1 MSGSMR
7 SFWRLLWLAVL
18 AGLILTAA
26 PLKLYLKSGGEML
39 VREYEVNGERVRY
52 YSSER
57 SQWEEIPTR
66 LIDLEKTQ
74 QVAERQNRRLEAM
87 RAESAAE
94 RRAERKGRTE
104 LHNIPIDD
112 GLYLYQDEQT
122 TVVPQD
128 EVIEEQS
135 GKRKFLRALS
145 PVPLVPGKRKLLVEG
160 KTSDFLID
168 DAVPIFFIRDPQL
181 IYFAVIKLTADKHRR
196 LAQIIQVAQDQQ
208 FFEQQEEVEV
218 FRQQLASGVYRVWP
232 TQDLPPGEY
241 AFINY
246 TPGELDLRVWSF
258 AVQLTSDH

>member
-7 SFWRLLWLAVL
+7 SSWRLLWLAVL
-18 AGLILTAA
+18 ATLVLVAA
-26 PLKLYLKSGGEML
+26 PLTLHLKSGGEML

-57 SQWEEIPTR
+57 SQWEEMPTR

-74 QVAERQNRRLEAM
+74 QVVERQNRRLEAM

-112 GLYLYQDEQT
+112 GLYLYQGEQAT
-122 TVVPQD
+122 AVPQD

-135 GKRKFLRALS
+135 GKRNFLRVLS

-160 KTSDFLID
+160 KFSNFLIA

-181 IYFAVIKLTADKHRR
+181 VHFAVIKLTEDKRRR
-196 LAQIIQVAQDQQ
+196 LAQIIEVAQDQQ
-208 FFEQQEEVEV
+208 FFEQQEEVQV

-241 AFINY
+241 AFINF

-258 AVQLTSDH
+258 AVQLSTER

>member
-26 PLKLYLKSGGEML
+26 PLKLYLKSGGQML

-112 GLYLYQDEQT
+112 GLYLYLDEQAT
-122 TVVPQD
+122 AVPQD
-128 EVIEEQS
+128 EVIEELS

-160 KTSDFLID
+160 KSSDFLID

-258 AVQLTSDH
+258 AVQLTSDR